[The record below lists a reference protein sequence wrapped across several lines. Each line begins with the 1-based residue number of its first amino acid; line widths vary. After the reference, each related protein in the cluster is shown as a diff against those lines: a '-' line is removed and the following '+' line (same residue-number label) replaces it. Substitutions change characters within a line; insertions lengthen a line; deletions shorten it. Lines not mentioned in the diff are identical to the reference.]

1 MVDLLVYGEKGS
13 AAKSFATLLVIATL
27 TVIFLLSWEINLL
40 LSESF
45 PSFHSS
51 YLPEGV
57 LLIWRLFCLAV
68 GASAI
73 VYMFRME
80 TGNMVV
86 VNHQTRLEELIHP
99 LKWEKFVT
107 FSSWTLIANFLYFLT
122 AFLASGILLLNRTIP
137 SWIEWLQVAIFATA
151 LGSAFLTSTIVRL
164 VILPGEV
171 RQRRNHDHQFLFHNQ
186 IMHNFA
192 AIFLAVEIILSQPDL
207 RPEFALFGL
216 LLGIVYA
223 LFAFPFA
230 YFWGGYYVY
239 GFIDPRLRFAPL
251 LQAGL
256 ASAVSVFYLG
266 LWLISELLS
275 FNLFLGI
282 LILSLWVSQ
291 IIQFRTALSKEE
303 EI

>member
-1 MVDLLVYGEKGS
+1 
-13 AAKSFATLLVIATL
+13 
-27 TVIFLLSWEINLL
+27 
-40 LSESF
+40 
-45 PSFHSS
+45 
-51 YLPEGV
+51 
-57 LLIWRLFCLAV
+57 
-68 GASAI
+68 
-73 VYMFRME
+73 
-80 TGNMVV
+80 
-86 VNHQTRLEELIHP
+86 

-122 AFLASGILLLNRTIP
+122 AFLASGVLLLNRAIP

-171 RQRRNHDHQFLFHNQ
+171 HQRRNHDHQFLFHNQ

-192 AIFLAVEIILSQPDL
+192 AIFLAVEIVLSQPVL

-216 LLGIVYA
+216 LLGIIYA

-275 FNLFLGI
+275 VNLFLGI
-282 LILSLWVSQ
+282 LILFLWVSQ
-291 IIQFRTALSKEE
+291 IVQFRTALSKEE

>member
-1 MVDLLVYGEKGS
+1 
-13 AAKSFATLLVIATL
+13 
-27 TVIFLLSWEINLL
+27 
-40 LSESF
+40 
-45 PSFHSS
+45 
-51 YLPEGV
+51 
-57 LLIWRLFCLAV
+57 
-68 GASAI
+68 
-73 VYMFRME
+73 
-80 TGNMVV
+80 
-86 VNHQTRLEELIHP
+86 
-99 LKWEKFVT
+99 
-107 FSSWTLIANFLYFLT
+107 
-122 AFLASGILLLNRTIP
+122 
-137 SWIEWLQVAIFATA
+137 
-151 LGSAFLTSTIVRL
+151 
-164 VILPGEV
+164 
-171 RQRRNHDHQFLFHNQ
+171 
-186 IMHNFA
+186 MHNFA